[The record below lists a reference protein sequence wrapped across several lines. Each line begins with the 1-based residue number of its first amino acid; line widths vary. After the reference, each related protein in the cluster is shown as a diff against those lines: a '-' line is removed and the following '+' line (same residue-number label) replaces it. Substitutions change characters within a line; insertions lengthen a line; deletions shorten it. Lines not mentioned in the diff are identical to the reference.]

1 MADHLAQR
9 KQEHE
14 ERIVG
19 QGGPREG
26 TLAYDRQRLIDSIGT
41 ATRQAVAS
49 FDKEKEA
56 AELAESARSAVA
68 GTALLEIGG
77 LSIGAVVLA
86 TVTAAWIDITGI
98 LAGLTFMTLGLLVLP
113 ARRRKANQELE
124 SKLTEL
130 RRQLVGNLTEQF
142 DREMRR
148 GAQRIEDTIAPF
160 ARFVRAEGGR
170 LENNQTT
177 LVELE
182 AHITGL
188 QSQLKM
194 EQNS

>member
-1 MADHLAQR
+1 
-9 KQEHE
+9 
-14 ERIVG
+14 V
-19 QGGPREG
+19 
-26 TLAYDRQRLIDSIGT
+26 DSIGT

-49 FDKEKEA
+49 FDREREA
-56 AELAESARSAVA
+56 ADLAESARSAVA

-77 LSIGAVVLA
+77 LGIGAAVLA
-86 TVTAAWIDITGI
+86 TVSAVWIDVTGI

-124 SKLTEL
+124 SKLAEL
-130 RRQLVGNLTEQF
+130 RRKLVSNLTEQF
-142 DREMRR
+142 NREMRR

-170 LENNQTT
+170 LENQQET

-182 AHITGL
+182 AHMTGL
-188 QSQLKM
+188 QAQLK
-194 EQNS
+194 NSPDGKTG